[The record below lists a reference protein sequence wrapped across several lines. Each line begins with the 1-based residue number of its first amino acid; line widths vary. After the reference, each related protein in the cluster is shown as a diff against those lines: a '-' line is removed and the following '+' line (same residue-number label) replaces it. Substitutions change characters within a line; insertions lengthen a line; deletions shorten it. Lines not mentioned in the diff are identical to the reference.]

1 MSPTPF
7 SRYAPASPQ
16 GGSKRAHLF
25 GSLREGGREEDGK
38 VRGKLQITNYELQI
52 TNYVFCHTGKS
63 EGFVR
68 YLVVKSTDTGHF
80 ASQNSG
86 MTMIFINAMN
96 VPMSCEY
103 IAHMAY

>member
-25 GSLREGGREEDGK
+25 GSLREGGREADGK
-38 VRGKLQITNYELQI
+38 VKGKLRI

-80 ASQNSG
+80 VSQNAG
-86 MTMIFINAMN
+86 MTGLSKPI
-96 VPMSCEY
+96 
-103 IAHMAY
+103 